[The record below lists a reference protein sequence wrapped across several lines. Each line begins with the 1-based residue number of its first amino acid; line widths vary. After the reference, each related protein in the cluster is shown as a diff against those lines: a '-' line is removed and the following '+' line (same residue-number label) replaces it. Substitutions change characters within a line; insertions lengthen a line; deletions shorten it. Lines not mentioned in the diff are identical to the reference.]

1 MPEMTDAERERQ
13 IDKAYF
19 ELIGARSP
27 AGRRKAWAKMQCLVL
42 GRSERRQTEMA
53 LERNLPLPPHSNT
66 NGAGDA

>member
-13 IDKAYF
+13 IDNAYF

-27 AGRRKAWAKMQCLVL
+27 AGRRKAWAKMQRLVL

-53 LERNLPLPPHSNT
+53 LDRNLSLPARSD
-66 NGAGDA
+66 GKGEKQ